1 MMERALPPAFYFSQ
15 SSLQDY
21 EDCPRRFEL
30 RYVLRQAWP
39 AVQAQPVLEHEQQM
53 WRGTAFHQLV
63 HQHII
68 GIPVQNLTDS
78 IDDSDLRRWWQAY
91 LDTPPLD
98 LPETARLSEVSLYAW
113 VGEQRL
119 IAKYDLITA
128 DSEGVAIMDWKTN
141 RHRSSSTWLS
151 RRLQSRVYP
160 YILVEVGAALL
171 KMTTIAP
178 KQLSMVYWF
187 AEFPHQVE
195 RIDYSEA
202 QHEENRRY
210 LSELLAKIAASR
222 SGDFPLTGDER
233 RCRFCV
239 YRSLCER
246 NLEAGD
252 VTDMEEW
259 DTAAHWP
266 DSDIDLEQVTEIAY

>member
-1 MMERALPPAFYFSQ
+1 MERALSPAFHFSQ

-21 EDCPRRFEL
+21 VDCPRRFEL
-30 RYVLRQAWP
+30 RYILRQAWP
-39 AVQAQPVLEHEQQM
+39 AVQAQPVLEHERQM

-63 HQHII
+63 HRFMI

-78 IDDSDLRRWWQAY
+78 ITDGDLRRWWQAY

-98 LPETARLSEVSLYAW
+98 LPEAVRLSEVSLYAW
-113 VGEQRL
+113 VGEHRL

-128 DSEGVAIMDWKTN
+128 DSERVAIVDWKTN
-141 RHRSSSTWLS
+141 RNRPSAAGLR

-160 YILVEVGAALL
+160 YIVVEVGAALL
-171 KMTTIAP
+171 KMNTIAP

-202 QHEENRRY
+202 QHEDNRRY
-210 LSELLAKIAASR
+210 LSELIAEIAACR
-222 SGDFPLTGDER
+222 SGDFPLTDDER

-246 NLEAGD
+246 NLAAGD
-252 VTDMEEW
+252 VMEMEES
-259 DTAAHWP
+259 DTDATWP
-266 DSDIDLEQVTEIAY
+266 DGDIDLEQVTEIAY